1 MILAYNKLIFM
12 NIDFKKFTSP
22 TKGICDFDEL
32 VNELTDFINQDSY
45 AKYSVIVGSD
55 SEERN
60 GTAEFVSVI
69 AVHKIGSGGRY
80 FWHKTKAE
88 KVHSL
93 RDRIYREAMYSL
105 NLAHK
110 VINSLKDKIADNQYG
125 FEIHVDIGQAGP
137 TKDMIREIT
146 GMIRGYGFVAKIKPE
161 AFGASNVA
169 DKYA

>member
-1 MILAYNKLIFM
+1 MKY
-12 NIDFKKFTSP
+12 DFSRFTSP
-22 TKGICDFDEL
+22 TKGGCNFEE
-32 VNELTDFINQDSY
+32 VVSELTDFINKDSD

-55 SEERN
+55 SEERS

-80 FWHKTKAE
+80 FWHKTPAE

-93 RDRIYREAMYSL
+93 RDRIYKEATYSL
-105 NLAHK
+105 DLAHK
-110 VINSLKDKIADNQYG
+110 VVDSLKEKIADNKYG
-125 FEIHVDIGQAGP
+125 FEIHVDIGQVGP

-146 GMIRGYGFVAKIKPE
+146 GMIKGYGFVAKIKPE